1 MMGDCLFRYFSK
13 TIAAGRDVGGEGG
26 ARMPSVFVEF
36 IISNSEISS
45 IINGSPLFIEE
56 LLFDPPALSPSL
68 WCGDELSL
76 TVYMERRLKNKR
88 RN

>member
-1 MMGDCLFRYFSK
+1 
-13 TIAAGRDVGGEGG
+13 
-26 ARMPSVFVEF
+26 MPSVFVEF

-56 LLFDPPALSPSL
+56 LLFDPPALSLSH
-68 WCGDELSL
+68 WCGDDLSL
-76 TVYMERRLKNKR
+76 TVYMEWRLKNKR